1 MPTVAFAT
9 LGCKVNQCE
18 TDSLVKIFTDVGYV
32 IVPFNEISDVY
43 IINTCTVTK
52 TADAKSRQ
60 MIRKARK
67 QSQDA
72 LIVVVG
78 CYADNAAENMED
90 DENILFAGMEKDSR
104 LLARIDSFIKKDINF
119 IVNSQYNSALL
130 PFNPKS
136 HKTRAFLKIQDGCQ
150 QYCSYCI
157 IPYVRNKLVSMSID
171 DIFYNLHE
179 IDKAGFREI
188 ILTGIHLGLYG
199 KDLRDT
205 GLVNVIKLIEAYNGN
220 ISRFRLGS
228 LEPSDINDELIE
240 VLASSGKF
248 CRHLHIPL
256 QAASDGVLA
265 RMNRPYNLDEYTE
278 TLRKLRT
285 AIPDIA
291 ISTDLIVGFPGETE
305 FDFNSGLDMVSTME
319 FSRLHVFKYSIR
331 SGTKAA
337 NMHGHLPDSI
347 KDTRSN
353 IMIQQG
359 KKMAQAYENK
369 FLFTVQN
376 VLVET
381 IIDKDKS
388 MLCGLTPQYL
398 QVVFSG
404 EESLIGDIV
413 PVYLTNLNG
422 DYIVGKIKK

>member
-1 MPTVAFAT
+1 MPAVAFAT

-18 TDSLVKIFTDVGYV
+18 TDSLMKIFTDVGYN

-67 QSQDA
+67 KSLDA

-78 CYADNAAENMED
+78 CYADNAAENMQD

-104 LLARIDSFIKKDINF
+104 LLARIDSLLKKDENV
-119 IVNSQYNSALL
+119 IVNSEYDSALL

-157 IPYVRNKLVSMSID
+157 IPYVRNKLASMSPD
-171 DIFYNLHE
+171 DILYNLHE

-188 ILTGIHLGLYG
+188 VLTGIHLGLYG
-199 KDLRDT
+199 KDLHDT
-205 GLVNVIKLIEAYNGN
+205 SLVNVIKLIEAYNGN

-228 LEPSDINDELIE
+228 LEPSDISDELIE
-240 VLASSGKF
+240 VLADSRKF
-248 CRHLHIPL
+248 CHHLHVPL
-256 QAASDGVLA
+256 QAASDRLLSL
-265 RMNRPYNLDEYTE
+265 MHRPYSLSEYTE
-278 TLRKLRT
+278 ILKKLRT

-305 FDFNSGLDMVSTME
+305 FDFNSGLEVVSSME

-337 NMHGHLPDSI
+337 NMNGHLSNSI

-353 IMIQQG
+353 ILIQLG
-359 KKMAQAYENK
+359 NKMAQAYETK
-369 FLFTVQN
+369 FLSTIQN

-381 IIDKDKS
+381 IDKDRS

-398 QVVFSG
+398 QVVFPG
-404 EESLIGDIV
+404 EESLIGNIV
-413 PVYLTNLNG
+413 PVYLTKLNC